1 MSVEFDEL
9 KKIRENPGDEINNMV
24 EFSDE
29 EGYGKFLDLHECYD
43 KFINL
48 KGVERVDYISY
59 ITSFDQL
66 YDIPRDKKGGEYRQY
81 LSRYVYSIEIKN
93 MPTVCEIFSLSDYL
107 YGFINRTRPL
117 MDLEAQLSE
126 ILQV

>member
-9 KKIRENPGDEINNMV
+9 KKIRETSGDDTNNMV

-29 EGYGKFLDLHECYD
+29 EGYGKFLDLHECYE

-48 KGVERVDYISY
+48 KGVDKTDYINY

-66 YDIPRDKKGGEYRQY
+66 YDIPRDKKGGEYRIY
-81 LSRYVYSIEIKN
+81 LSRW
-93 MPTVCEIFSLSDYL
+93 
-107 YGFINRTRPL
+107 
-117 MDLEAQLSE
+117 
-126 ILQV
+126 